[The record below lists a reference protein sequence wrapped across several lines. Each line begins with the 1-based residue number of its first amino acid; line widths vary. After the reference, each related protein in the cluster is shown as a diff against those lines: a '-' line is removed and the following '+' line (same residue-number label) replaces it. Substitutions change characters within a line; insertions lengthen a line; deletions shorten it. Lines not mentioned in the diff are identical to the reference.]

1 MIVFS
6 FHQISSDELE
16 EQICSDLDVPLLPPR
31 TFIDLLKMYLSS
43 ITNEAWMSLADD
55 NTDADTIMLL
65 TEMCCKI
72 VEMVSILILIDVA
85 PQVHHYA
92 QISTKDAGSSCNTSV
107 TRNGI
112 EAPQTERNYS
122 TVTAEDVEA
131 SVGYSLHICLGMVMK
146 VNVKKRS
153 DSSQQLLQLVAK
165 EVARGVNHGLAVIT
179 NLHSASI
186 KQLHRSVRTEIAE
199 SETRQM
205 VYHVTQILKKCL
217 VKIFNDK
224 DQGSDTCHEYRV
236 MEVTPYNFEQ
246 QQRLVEEEVVHN
258 LYHILAVI
266 TQSTTP
272 QSVASET
279 LNSDTQLQTK
289 DTDPVSETHTSV
301 PDGEGFHVG
310 NGSTPLCQKKQESP
324 ASSQS
329 GETETLKCKTQH
341 KNRVRFF
348 ERKNNKASP
357 VSESDTSTPDKDVFH
372 IGNGSTPLHQ
382 RKKKGPAITRMFP
395 RISQAMTSFISFIGC
410 GPQYE

>member
-1 MIVFS
+1 M
-6 FHQISSDELE
+6 
-16 EQICSDLDVPLLPPR
+16 PLLPPR
-31 TFIDLLKMYLSS
+31 TFIDLLEMYLSS
-43 ITNEAWMSLADD
+43 ITNEAWISLADD
-55 NTDADTIMLL
+55 NTDADTVMLL

-72 VEMVSILILIDVA
+72 VEMVSILILIGVA

-92 QISTKDAGSSCNTSV
+92 QISMRDASSSCNTSV

-112 EAPQTERNYS
+112 EAPQMERNYS

-146 VNVKKRS
+146 VNMKKRS
-153 DSSQQLLQLVAK
+153 DNSQQLLQLVAK

-186 KQLHRSVRTEIAE
+186 KQLHQSVKTEIAE
-199 SETRQM
+199 SDTRQM
-205 VYHVTQILKKCL
+205 VYQVTQILKKCL

-224 DQGSDTCHEYRV
+224 DKGNYMCQEYRV
-236 MEVTPYNFEQ
+236 IEVTPYNFEQ
-246 QQRLVEEEVVHN
+246 QQQLVEEEVVEN
-258 LYHILAVI
+258 LSISSILAVI
-266 TQSTTP
+266 TKSTTP
-272 QSVASET
+272 HSVENET
-279 LNSDTQLQTK
+279 LNSDTQLQSK
-289 DTDPVSETHTSV
+289 DIDPVSETHTSV
-301 PDGEGFHVG
+301 PGGEGFHLG

-341 KNRVRFF
+341 KNRIRFF
-348 ERKNNKASP
+348 EQKNNKDSP
-357 VSESDTSTPDKDVFH
+357 VSETNTSMSDNDVFH

-382 RKKKGPAITRMFP
+382 KKKKKGPAITRMFP
-395 RISQAMTSFISFIGC
+395 RISWAVTSLISFIGC